1 MKSDVLFG
9 DKVQYIVYLWDVF
22 YVRTS
27 MLGLLQ
33 QELAEPLHGA
43 AKRSK
48 VGYIYIYSLI
58 VCIKHDSKSPNC
70 SFLRRHI

>member
-48 VGYIYIYSLI
+48 VGYIYI
-58 VCIKHDSKSPNC
+58 V
-70 SFLRRHI
+70 